1 MMHCRTFQNNLNIC
15 LWKWRST
22 FRSDFEYLI
31 ALLTCADIY
40 SFNQTFAI
48 RLWQE
53 TFKYSVFEICGHLRY
68 TAILCVTVDGW
79 YPSPRHVWNIANHGI
94 SRSQSL
100 AQGHDACWNGEWL
113 WTASWCAE
121 CGTWWPWYCE
131 LSVRQWD
138 SFALHGASN
147 LPELW
152 RDHSTSH
159 Y

>member
-1 MMHCRTFQNNLNIC
+1 MMHCRTFENNLNIC

-22 FRSDFEYLI
+22 FLSDFEYLI
-31 ALLTCADIY
+31 TLLTCADIW
-40 SFNQTFAI
+40 SFNQTFADQTLTGDVHI
-48 RLWQE
+48 AYLKSVVIWGILYSAWLLMAGILHPVMYE
-53 TFKYSVFEICGHLRY
+53 TLLSSWDKQMNPE
-68 TAILCVTVDGW
+68 
-79 YPSPRHVWNIANHGI
+79 PR
-94 SRSQSL
+94 
-100 AQGHDACWNGEWL
+100 GHDACWNGEWL

-138 SFALHGASN
+138 SFALHRASN

-152 RDHSTSH
+152 RVHSTSH